1 MSMFLMGD
9 SISSLPDEI
18 LGKILSL
25 VPTKVAASTSVLSKR
40 WRNLLSLVDSLS
52 FDESIVVYPNEEE
65 ATNGSH
71 RDKVNLYF
79 IYEYERKI
87 QCSVNTDSEKYNVKQ
102 LVRLATQSLFLYQI
116 DTDIQVVWDMS

>member
-1 MSMFLMGD
+1 MGD

-25 VPTKVAASTSVLSKR
+25 VPTKVAASTSVLSRR

-65 ATNGSH
+65 A
-71 RDKVNLYF
+71 
-79 IYEYERKI
+79 
-87 QCSVNTDSEKYNVKQ
+87 
-102 LVRLATQSLFLYQI
+102 
-116 DTDIQVVWDMS
+116 